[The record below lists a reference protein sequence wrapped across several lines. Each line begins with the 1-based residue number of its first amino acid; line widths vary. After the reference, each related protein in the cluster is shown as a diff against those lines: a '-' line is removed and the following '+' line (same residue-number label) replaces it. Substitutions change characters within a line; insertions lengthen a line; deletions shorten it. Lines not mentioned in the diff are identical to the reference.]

1 MIEIIATTVEDAKRI
16 EASGANRIELVSA
29 LTEGGLTPSYG
40 LIKKVIESVTIPV
53 NVMIRPHA
61 SSFVYTND
69 ELNVMKEDILI
80 AKQLKANGVVL
91 GVLDKNNRICE
102 NSLAKLL
109 EVCGDMEVT
118 FHRAID
124 ELADPVKGIIVLAK
138 YSQIK
143 RVLTS
148 GGKGDILDN
157 LPRIKQMIANA
168 GALRALVG
176 GGLDLKNIEQIITET
191 RAPEYHFG
199 TAIRENSSSFGE
211 INAEKLAS
219 LVTIVNQFGCN

>member
-40 LIKKVIESVTIPV
+40 LIKKVIESVRIPV

-61 SSFVYTND
+61 KSFVYTDD
-69 ELNVMKEDILI
+69 ELNIMKEDILI
-80 AKQLKANGVVL
+80 AKDLKANGVVL
-91 GVLDKNNRICE
+91 GVLDKDNRICE

-109 EVCGDMEVT
+109 AVCGDLEVT

-124 ELADPVKGIIVLAK
+124 ELADPAHGITVLAK

-157 LPRIKQMIANA
+157 LPIIKQMIANA
-168 GALRALVG
+168 GALRVLVG
-176 GGLDLKNIEQIITET
+176 GGLKLENIKQVITET

-199 TAIRENSSSFGE
+199 TAIREDISPFGK
-211 INAEKLAS
+211 INPEKLAS
-219 LVTIVNQFGCN
+219 LVTIVKQFD